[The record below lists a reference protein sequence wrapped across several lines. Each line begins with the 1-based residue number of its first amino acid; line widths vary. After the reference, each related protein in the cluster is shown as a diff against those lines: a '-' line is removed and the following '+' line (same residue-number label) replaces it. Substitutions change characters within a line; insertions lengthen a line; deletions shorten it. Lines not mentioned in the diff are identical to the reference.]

1 MSMTL
6 LLAIGIS
13 LAAVGALDAL
23 ALRYGAESRPGFDE
37 KSPLS

>member
-1 MSMTL
+1 MTL
-6 LLAIGIS
+6 LIAIGIS

-23 ALRYGAESRPGFDE
+23 ALKYGAETRPGFDE